1 MTEIEQRNPFLARLA
16 IGRGAYQRP
25 PQAQVSPY
33 AVQFGQGLGATYY
46 QPTPQ
51 MNLNPNAAQSLGNF
65 FWRNAAANNA
75 QPYQNPQYQRIPL
88 SAQGNQAM
96 VVPAAQQQ
104 ANQIYRDNVAPI
116 IDEYVTPQLI
126 QNALLLSGT
135 GGTLG
140 GIASRAAYPAAVMA
154 TSYLGNRLA
163 APALNAINK
172 VANSPVSK
180 WGSKVIDWFF

>member
-33 AVQFGQGLGATYY
+33 AVQFGQGFY

-51 MNLNPNAAQSLGNF
+51 INLNQDAAQSLGNF

-75 QPYQNPQYQRIPL
+75 RPYPNPQYQNVPL

-96 VVPAAQQQ
+96 IPPEARQDAMPYLLPIGAAAVGAGSYL
-104 ANQIYRDNVAPI
+104 ANQAA
-116 IDEYVTPQLI
+116 
-126 QNALLLSGT
+126 QNALMRSGMGT
-135 GGTLG
+135 TPGQVIGG
-140 GIASRAAYPAAVMA
+140 AAYPAAVLA
-154 TSYLGNRLA
+154 TTYLGNRLA
-163 APALNAINK
+163 RPALNAVNA
-172 VANSPVSK
+172 VANSPVGR
-180 WGSKVIDWFF
+180 WGAKAIDWFF